1 MYDNI
6 NDYELVSLA
15 QELNEDALNILHE
28 KYKPLIQ
35 KKCRKYMKYLKNKG
49 LELEDLYQE
58 CILTFED
65 AIDNFND
72 KDEVSF
78 YTFMNLCIDR
88 KLVTEL
94 VKHNRDKYK
103 PLNEAIPLEADEEK
117 DINIIDLIQDNTLNP
132 EINLL
137 SKDEYKTIIT
147 NLIDQLTDFEECVFK
162 LKLEGFTYKEVA
174 DILDKDEKSIDNAIQ
189 RIKLKLKLLMTKNT
203 F

>member
-94 VKHNRDKYK
+94 VKHNCYK
-103 PLNEAIPLEADEEK
+103 HKILNDAIPLEIYEK
-117 DINIIDLIQDNTLNP
+117 DKELNLIELIQDNRPNP
-132 EINLL
+132 ELGIIQEENLQ
-137 SKDEYKTIIT
+137 D
-147 NLIDQLTDFEECVFK
+147 LIENIQNELTDLEELVFK
-162 LKLEGFTYKEVA
+162 LKIEGFSYKEIS
-174 DILDKDEKSIDNAIQ
+174 DILDKDQKSIDNAIQ
-189 RIKLKLKLLMTKNT
+189 RIKQKIKGLLKENT
-203 F
+203 